1 MIDRKYF
8 EPNPILYFRDMLISL
23 AAFLLCFAWAA
34 QAEGWIVL
42 LPWTIAAVSIH
53 RAGVFAHEIVH
64 RPGHQRMRAFSTFW
78 NWTVGA
84 IIMVPTPRFQK
95 PHLTHHA
102 NGIFRTK
109 NDPQYLLVRGDPAM
123 MTLVLFVVPLVM
135 PLTNFLQVLTG
146 ALGGIGLEEAME
158 RRAQARG
165 FSVCTLLTKRQKISV
180 VRQSRF
186 TLAAFL
192 LYAALLPQ
200 TLPLYYSLMVA
211 GWFLTVARIP
221 LEHELERH
229 AARSNAHDQMLDSFT
244 VETPLA
250 LLAQPLGFRYHTA
263 HHMYPGVPY
272 HNLPALHAE
281 LKATNAEYR
290 GSIISLWTAIRGPK
304 ARPHEGDT
312 VKANEAA

>member
-8 EPNPILYFRDMLISL
+8 EPNPAIYFRDLLIPMAL
-23 AAFLLCFAWAA
+23 FFVCFAWAMNS
-34 QAEGWIVL
+34 EGWMVL
-42 LPWTIAAVSIH
+42 LPWVIAAVSIH
-53 RAGVFAHEIVH
+53 RAGMFAHEIVH
-64 RPGHQRMRAFSTFW
+64 RPAHRRMRAFNTFW

-84 IIMVPTPRFQK
+84 IIMVPTLRFQK

-102 NGIFRTK
+102 TGIFRTK
-109 NDPQYLLVRGDPAM
+109 DDPQYLLVRGNPGM
-123 MTLVLFVVPLVM
+123 MALVLFVVPLVM
-135 PLTNFLQVLTG
+135 PLTNFLQILTG
-146 ALGGIGLEEAME
+146 ALGGIGLEETME

-165 FSVCTLLTKRQKISV
+165 FSVCTLLTKRQKIAV

-186 TLAAFL
+186 TLAAFI
-192 LYAALLPQ
+192 LYVALLPQ

-229 AARSNAHDQMLDSFT
+229 APHSNAHDQMLDSFT

-250 LLAQPLGFRYHTA
+250 LLIQPLGFRFHTA

-281 LKATNAEYR
+281 LKATNPEYR
-290 GSIISLWTAIRGPK
+290 GSIISLWAAIRGAK
-304 ARPHEGDT
+304 AGPHPGNA